1 MVIVCFS
8 IYLEFDTFSYITKE
22 PYIFM
27 CILKFFEKY
36 HQQIAYLFFGILTT
50 LVNYGSFWLSF
61 RLLGPQTVLYGN
73 TISFF
78 LATAFAYV
86 TNKRYVFQVPD
97 WRLQTVVQ
105 EFASFTTVRLFSFGL
120 EELGLL
126 IGTVCFS
133 AEKRVWLGI
142 NGTFFLKFVL
152 SLSAVL
158 LNYLFSRY
166 WIFRKKQGDTNDK

>member
-1 MVIVCFS
+1 
-8 IYLEFDTFSYITKE
+8 
-22 PYIFM
+22 M
-27 CILKFFEKY
+27 CILKCLFEKY

-61 RLLGPQTVLYGN
+61 RLLGPQAVLYGN
-73 TISFF
+73 TIAFF
-78 LATAFAYV
+78 PATAFAYV

-133 AEKRVWLGI
+133 AEEREWLGI

-152 SLSAVL
+152 SLAAVL

-166 WIFRKKQGDTNDK
+166 WIFRKKQGDNQ